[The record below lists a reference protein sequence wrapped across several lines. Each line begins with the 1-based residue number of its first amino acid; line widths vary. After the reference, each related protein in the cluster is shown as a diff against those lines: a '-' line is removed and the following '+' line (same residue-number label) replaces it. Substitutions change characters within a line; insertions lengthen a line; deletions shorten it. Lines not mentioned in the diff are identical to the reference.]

1 MDNASNFSGRSE
13 DPPVAAELWMSGK
26 ALRRP
31 ALAEDAKLLITDS
44 TSVIS
49 DESVLITASID
60 RMCALKSLSL
70 FRGKGSPQRPM
81 ARSKSLQD
89 WRADLEWHTYSA
101 CALALG
107 CPREHLLNRAR
118 SASLSQIAINNPGV
132 QSTTWTLEGV
142 VDLDFC
148 SAFLWM
154 NQRSQGLEAKGNGLV

>member
-1 MDNASNFSGRSE
+1 MDNASSFSGRSE

-81 ARSKSLQD
+81 ARSKSLQ
-89 WRADLEWHTYSA
+89 A
-101 CALALG
+101 
-107 CPREHLLNRAR
+107 
-118 SASLSQIAINNPGV
+118 
-132 QSTTWTLEGV
+132 
-142 VDLDFC
+142 
-148 SAFLWM
+148 
-154 NQRSQGLEAKGNGLV
+154 